1 MGERKRAMKYFLI
14 GMDEENKT
22 PYDIN
27 KNRAIDIR
35 MLSKENLNKLPLWNV
50 LEMEMPQECYFPD
63 IICSPC
69 LLLSQRCVSAAAMY
83 QPDILFKGI
92 KLWDKKSGINATYFL
107 TVLDTLDCMSEQ
119 TQFNPVGNRVI
130 KLVLDQNKI
139 GSKAIFGIKG
149 FDRKCIVGRMDF
161 VESIL
166 RRGAEGITL
175 EEICMNG

>member
-1 MGERKRAMKYFLI
+1 MKYFLI

-22 PYDIN
+22 PYNIN

-50 LEMEMPQECYFPD
+50 LETDMPQEGFFPD
-63 IICSPC
+63 IICRPF
-69 LLLSQRCVSAAAMY
+69 LLLSGKCVKTAVMY
-83 QPDILFKGI
+83 QPDILFKGV

-107 TVLDTLDCMSEQ
+107 TILDKLDCMSEQ
-119 TQFNPVGNRVI
+119 TQFNSVGNRVT
-130 KLVLDQNKI
+130 KLVLDRDKI
-139 GSKAIFGIKG
+139 GSKAVFEIKG

-175 EEICMNG
+175 EEICINE